1 MPKIRVLVVEDSLT
15 VREHL
20 LEVLRSDPDLEVVGE
35 ASNGQ
40 LGVELCKKLR
50 PDVMTL
56 DMHLPVM
63 DGVTATEH
71 IMGHFPTPILIV
83 SASTNRGDLFKTYDA
98 LAAGAVDVLEK
109 DSGREPEG
117 VWEAR
122 FLSAVKLVSRIRV
135 ITHPRV
141 RLGMAKRRSDP
152 PEAPTSQTPAPP
164 ANGRPTSVQTNVVG
178 NHRVVALGASTGGPG
193 ALVQVISGIPR
204 DLALTILV
212 VLHID
217 DPFATAF
224 AEWLSTQ
231 THHRVRYARG
241 GEPLM
246 DSTSRVLMAP
256 PNKHLI
262 AHNGQLL
269 LTSGPERHS
278 CRPSV
283 DELFDSLA
291 LGCGPHTV
299 ACLLTGM
306 GKDGASGLLALRKAG
321 AHTIAQDEATS
332 VVWGMPHEAVML
344 GAAERVLPV
353 SEIAG
358 AITHAL
364 SKVPALR

>member
-20 LEVLRSDPDLEVVGE
+20 LEVLRSDPNLEVVGQ

-40 LGVELCKKLR
+40 LGIELCRELR
-50 PDVMTL
+50 PDVITL

-71 IMGHFPTPILIV
+71 IMAHFPTPILIV

-109 DSGREPEG
+109 NTGREPDG

-122 FLSAVKLVSRIRV
+122 FLAAVKLVSRIRV
-135 ITHPRV
+135 ITHPRA
-141 RLGMAKRRSDP
+141 RLGLLKRSDP
-152 PEAPTSQTPAPP
+152 PNPSLPP
-164 ANGRPTSVQTNVVG
+164 RSFAAAGDG
-178 NHRVVALGASTGGPG
+178 KYRVIALGASTGGPG
-193 ALVQVISGIPR
+193 ALVKVISGIPR
-204 DLALTILV
+204 HLPLSILV

-224 AEWLSTQ
+224 AEWLSKQ
-231 THHRVRYARG
+231 THHPVRYARG
-241 GEPLM
+241 GEPLFV
-246 DSTSRVLMAP
+246 DGSRVLMAP
-256 PNKHLI
+256 PGKHLI
-262 AHNGQLL
+262 ASKRQLM

-283 DELFDSLA
+283 DELFESLA
-291 LGCGPHTV
+291 LESGPQTI
-299 ACLLTGM
+299 ASLLTGM
-306 GKDGASGLLALRKAG
+306 GRDGAAGLLALRKAG
-321 AHTIAQDEATS
+321 AHTIAQDEASS
-332 VVWGMPHEAVML
+332 VVWGMPREAVL
-344 GAAERVLPV
+344 IGAADRVLPL

-358 AITHAL
+358 AIGIAAG
-364 SKVPALR
+364 KANAFP